1 MKILITGFDPF
12 DKDDIN
18 PSIELVKK
26 IDEKIDN
33 AQIFKVE
40 IPTVFKKSG
49 EILEENIKKIRPDVI
64 LCIGQAGGSPSISIE
79 RIAIN
84 IDDARISDNDGKKPI
99 DEKIRLDGENAYF
112 SNFPIKK
119 IVDEIKKENIPA
131 EISNSAGTFVCNHLM
146 YEALYFAKKYKNIK
160 AGFIH
165 IPYLPEQVL
174 NKTNTPSMDLENS
187 LKAINI
193 ALKTIINHKG
203 EDVKISGG
211 KIF

>member
-1 MKILITGFDPF
+1 MKILLTGFDPF
-12 DKDDIN
+12 GDDKIN
-18 PSIELVKK
+18 PSIELVKR
-26 IDEKIDN
+26 IDEKIDS
-33 AQIFKVE
+33 AQIFKIE

-64 LCIGQAGGSPSISIE
+64 LSIGQAGGRSAISLE

-84 IDDARISDNDGKKPI
+84 IDDARIFDNLGEKPI
-99 DEKIRLDGENAYF
+99 DEKIRINGENAYF
-112 SNFPIKK
+112 SNLQIKK
-119 IVDEIKKENIPA
+119 IVEEIKKENIPA

-146 YEALYFAKKYKNIK
+146 YEALYLAKKYKNIR

-165 IPYLPEQVL
+165 IPYLPEQVI
-174 NKTNTPSMDLENS
+174 NKTNIPSMDLENS

-193 ALKTIINHKG
+193 AIKTIIKYDG

-211 KIF
+211 KIS

>member
-1 MKILITGFDPF
+1 MKILLTGFDPF
-12 DKDDIN
+12 GNDKIN
-18 PSIELVKK
+18 PSIELVKR
-26 IDEKIDN
+26 IDEKIDS
-33 AQIFKVE
+33 AQIFKIE

-64 LCIGQAGGSPSISIE
+64 LSIGKAGGRSAISLE

-84 IDDARISDNDGKKPI
+84 IDDARIFDNLGEKPI
-99 DEKIRLDGENAYF
+99 DEKIRIDGENAYF
-112 SNFPIKK
+112 SNLPIKK
-119 IVDEIKKENIPA
+119 IVEEIKKENIPA

-146 YEALYFAKKYKNIK
+146 YEALYLAKKYKNIR

-165 IPYLPEQVL
+165 IPYLPEQVI
-174 NKTNTPSMDLENS
+174 NKTNIHSMDLENS

-193 ALKTIINHKG
+193 AIKTIINYDG

-211 KIF
+211 KIS

>member
-1 MKILITGFDPF
+1 MKILLTGFDPF
-12 DKDDIN
+12 GKDKIN

-26 IDEKIDN
+26 VEEKIDK
-33 AQIFKVE
+33 AQIFKLE

-64 LCIGQAGGSPSISIE
+64 LCIGQAGGRSSISVE

-84 IDDARISDNDGKKPI
+84 IDDARIDDNDGKKPI
-99 DEKIRLDGENAYF
+99 DKKIRDDGENAYF
-112 SNFPIKK
+112 SNLPIKK
-119 IVDEIKKENIPA
+119 IVEEIKKENIPA

-146 YEALYFAKKYKNIK
+146 YEALYLAKKYKNIR

-174 NKTNTPSMDLENS
+174 NKANTPSMDLENS

-193 ALKTIINHKG
+193 AIKTIINHDGK
-203 EDVKISGG
+203 DLKISGG
-211 KIF
+211 KIL

>member
-1 MKILITGFDPF
+1 MKILLTGFGPF
-12 DKDDIN
+12 GDDKIN
-18 PSIELVKK
+18 PSIELVKR
-26 IDEKIDN
+26 IDEKIDS
-33 AQIFKVE
+33 AKIFKIE

-64 LCIGQAGGSPSISIE
+64 LSIGQAGGRSAISLE

-84 IDDARISDNDGKKPI
+84 IDDARIFDNLGEKPI
-99 DEKIRLDGENAYF
+99 DEKIRIDGENAYF
-112 SNFPIKK
+112 SNLPIKK
-119 IVDEIKKENIPA
+119 IVEEIKKENIPA

-146 YEALYFAKKYKNIK
+146 YEALYLAKKYKNIR

-165 IPYLPEQVL
+165 IPYLPEQVI
-174 NKTNTPSMDLENS
+174 NKTNIPSMDLENS

-193 ALKTIINHKG
+193 AIKTIINYDG

>member
-64 LCIGQAGGSPSISIE
+64 LCIGQAGGSPSISVE

-84 IDDARISDNDGKKPI
+84 IDDARIADNLGEKPI
-99 DEKIRLDGENAYF
+99 DEKIRVDGENAYF
-112 SNFPIKK
+112 SNLPIKK
-119 IVDEIKKENIPA
+119 IVEEIKKEKIPA

-146 YEALYFAKKYKNIK
+146 YEALYLAKKYKNIK
-160 AGFIH
+160 VGFIH

-203 EDVKISGG
+203 EDLKISGG

>member
-1 MKILITGFDPF
+1 MKVLLTGFDPF
-12 DKDDIN
+12 GEDKIN

-26 IDEKIDN
+26 VDGKIGS
-33 AQIFKVE
+33 AQIFKLE

-49 EILEENIKKIRPDVI
+49 QILEENIKKIRPDVI
-64 LCIGQAGGSPSISIE
+64 LCIGQAGGRSSITVE

-84 IDDARISDNDGKKPI
+84 IDDARIFDNDGKKPI
-99 DEKIRLDGENAYF
+99 DEKIRDNGENAYF
-112 SNFPIKK
+112 SNLPIKK
-119 IVDEIKKENIPA
+119 IVEDIKKENIPA

-146 YEALYFAKKYKNIK
+146 YQALYLAKKYKNIR

-174 NKTNTPSMDLENS
+174 NKTNTASMDLENS
-187 LKAINI
+187 LRAINI
-193 ALKTIINHKG
+193 AIKTIINHNG

-211 KIF
+211 KIS

>member
-1 MKILITGFDPF
+1 MKILLTGFDPF
-12 DKDDIN
+12 GDDKIN
-18 PSIELVKK
+18 PSIELVKR
-26 IDEKIDN
+26 IDEKIDS
-33 AQIFKVE
+33 AKIFKIE

-64 LCIGQAGGSPSISIE
+64 LSIGQAGGRSAISLE

-84 IDDARISDNDGKKPI
+84 IDDARIFDNLGEKPI
-99 DEKIRLDGENAYF
+99 DEKIRINGENAYF
-112 SNFPIKK
+112 SNLPIKK
-119 IVDEIKKENIPA
+119 IVEEIKKENIPA

-146 YEALYFAKKYKNIK
+146 YEALYLAKKYKNIR

-165 IPYLPEQVL
+165 IPYLPEQVI
-174 NKTNTPSMDLENS
+174 NKTNIPSMDLENS

-193 ALKTIINHKG
+193 AIKTIINYDG

-211 KIF
+211 KIS